1 MTFKTSDFSE
11 NVAQKP
17 ESIRNKYGEQSG
29 QSGVEPG
36 ERIFIFIWSYD
47 HITQLNRREYAMRQR
62 VCRSRIKNSGYTL
75 FLGYCFVKRL

>member
-1 MTFKTSDFSE
+1 MTIKTSEFSE

-47 HITQLNRREYAMRQR
+47 HITQLNRRKYALQQSF
-62 VCRSRIKNSGYTL
+62 CRSRIKNSGYTL
-75 FLGYCFVKRL
+75 FLGFRFVKRL